1 RDGLADVPH
10 LVLPEAT
17 PRSDPSW
24 FGFVLTIDPE
34 APFSRAETVD
44 FLESRKIGTRR
55 LFAGN
60 LTRHPAYIGQPQRV
74 VGELTNSDLITD
86 QTFWI
91 GVYPALTDEMI
102 DYVVASIREFVQARG

>member
-1 RDGLADVPH
+1 M
-10 LVLPEAT
+10 
-17 PRSDPSW
+17 
-24 FGFVLTIDPE
+24 
-34 APFSRAETVD
+34 
-44 FLESRKIGTRR
+44 
-55 LFAGN
+55 
-60 LTRHPAYIGQPQRV
+60 